1 MKHVFTKDECSR
13 GGKNGTREDKQKAG
27 RAGFERVSETH
38 PYFVRKH
45 LKRIIKDFNGR
56 VK

>member
-45 LKRIIKDFNGR
+45 LKRIIKDFNRRG
-56 VK
+56 K